1 MIRQMLKK
9 KDGVTMVEV
18 LVAFTVLM
26 LCMAMVSGAIHLSSQ
41 MQMRTKDYRNKTQEI
56 IKDVMDG
63 KSDTKSIN
71 SYNEVF
77 RDGNGNSFKIQ
88 GYEIVKDF
96 DGMKLHLFSNKSE
109 GN

>member
-1 MIRQMLKK
+1 
-9 KDGVTMVEV
+9 MVEV

-63 KSDTKSIN
+63 NNSDTKTVN
-71 SYNEVF
+71 SYDEVF

-88 GYEIVKDF
+88 GYELEKDF